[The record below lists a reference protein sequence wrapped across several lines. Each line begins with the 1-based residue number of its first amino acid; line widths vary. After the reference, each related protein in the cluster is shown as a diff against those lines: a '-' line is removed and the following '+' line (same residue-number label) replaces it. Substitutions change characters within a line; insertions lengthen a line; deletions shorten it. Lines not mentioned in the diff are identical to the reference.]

1 MTTKTFVYVLLPLA
15 LFLSACDGDD
25 NPSSAKDDVSSS
37 SEEFDDDLESSNSA
51 ADSVELADYSPAIR
65 MNQMLGHGIN
75 FGNAWDA
82 ECSESLISSGNC
94 LDNGWYNPIQD
105 NWFQI
110 VKDAGFQSIRIPVR
124 WHQTALDEPPY
135 TIQKERVEGVK
146 EDVKLANSLGMIAII
161 NIHHYNSL
169 YEDPDGQKEKF
180 YAMWEQIAEA
190 FKDFSNDSLVF
201 EVLNESRG
209 KSDNV
214 LAELT
219 NKAIEIIRKSNPK
232 RTIMANPG
240 NFGKF
245 ELMGDLKLPK
255 NDGNIILTGHYYEPY
270 SYSHQG
276 HNAAC
281 GSLWDEK
288 DSEKNAT
295 IVKDLKSFVAMV
307 KAYYPGKN
315 GTHMPLNMG
324 EFGASSKCTAK
335 GVDEANR
342 AKYIEAIVSVANEL
356 DYSWHIWGFA
366 GVDFDVYNYN
376 RATKKGEWYPT
387 IIKTLQKYL

>member
-1 MTTKTFVYVLLPLA
+1 
-15 LFLSACDGDD
+15 
-25 NPSSAKDDVSSS
+25 
-37 SEEFDDDLESSNSA
+37 
-51 ADSVELADYSPAIR
+51 
-65 MNQMLGHGIN
+65 
-75 FGNAWDA
+75 
-82 ECSESLISSGNC
+82 
-94 LDNGWYNPIQD
+94 
-105 NWFQI
+105 
-110 VKDAGFQSIRIPVR
+110 
-124 WHQTALDEPPY
+124 
-135 TIQKERVEGVK
+135 
-146 EDVKLANSLGMIAII
+146 
-161 NIHHYNSL
+161 
-169 YEDPDGQKEKF
+169 
-180 YAMWEQIAEA
+180 MWEQIAEA

-288 DSEKNAT
+288 DSEKNAS